1 MNSKA
6 VPYKDTWLFP
16 GSTAY
21 ELYFSKEQDARAK
34 LDKHLKEVNQRY
46 YDLMKNYA
54 KKEKEM

>member
-1 MNSKA
+1 MNAKA
-6 VPYKDTWLFP
+6 IPYKDTWLFP

-46 YDLMKNYA
+46 YDLMKGN
-54 KKEKEM
+54 K

>member
-6 VPYKDTWLFP
+6 ILYKDTWLFP

-21 ELYFSKEQDARAK
+21 ELYLLKQYDK

-46 YDLMKNYA
+46 YDLMKG
-54 KKEKEM
+54 K